1 MLNGERVLLRPIA
14 RQDLPEIWRL
24 LEDLE
29 VAVRSDAGPIHPVSL
44 ARYEARF
51 DREAADPSKDEAW
64 FVIEIDGRAIG
75 QGGLYRID
83 HFNRRCELGI
93 ALGRVHWGKG
103 FGQDAVRT
111 LVGYAFEYLSMNRVS
126 LQVLAE
132 DPRAVGAYRKAGFVE
147 EGRLRQQGWV
157 RGRFHDE
164 LLMSILRDE
173 WESTGESH
181 PEPAGN

>member
-24 LEDLE
+24 LEDFE
-29 VAVRSDAGPIHPVSL
+29 VAVLWDAGPIHPVSL
-44 ARYEARF
+44 ARYEAGF
-51 DREAADPSKDEAW
+51 DREAADPSKDEVW
-64 FVIEIDGRAIG
+64 FVIEADGRAIG
-75 QGGLYRID
+75 RGGLYRID

-93 ALGRVHWGKG
+93 ALGRDHWGKG

-111 LVGYAFEYLSMNRVS
+111 LVDYAFDYLNMNRVA

-132 DPRAVGAYRKAGFVE
+132 DPRAVGAYRRAGFVE

-157 RGRFHDE
+157 GGRFHDE
-164 LLMSILRDE
+164 LLMSILRDD
-173 WESTGESH
+173 WEPSRAKRPS
-181 PEPAGN
+181 PAQ